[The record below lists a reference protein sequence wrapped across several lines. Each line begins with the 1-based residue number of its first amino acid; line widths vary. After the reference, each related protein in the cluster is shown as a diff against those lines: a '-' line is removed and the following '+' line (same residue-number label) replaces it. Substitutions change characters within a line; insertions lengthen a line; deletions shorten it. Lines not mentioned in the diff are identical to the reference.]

1 MEFCRRDQ
9 DTVKLAWTEDGLVEM
24 QGQGSNGSKS
34 HWPPIYAP
42 HWNNG
47 QVAEDGVTP
56 PKPSVGSVASANKD
70 STLDAV
76 VNDTT
81 TETPVAP
88 NIDYH
93 DDEMVSWLQYPLDDS
108 LERNY
113 CSEFFGELPNSN
125 MQVVKESLVGQGTG
139 RLPRMPVSN
148 TGTDTVVNKAS
159 SAEAAMALGAGRAAG
174 VIPQTG
180 AEAFSKVRTLQPSF
194 SKWQTHSIP
203 TSSKGFGAYPTA
215 SLPRTSLP
223 ASRPLLAPMAPP
235 KPQPRAGTH
244 IMQADSARKLAPVNF
259 SHFST
264 SAAIIR
270 NYQGAGVLSGT
281 PSNTL
286 CKLPLAKLDVDAST
300 STGSSISESTT
311 KGRSGIGSQKDIE
324 IHLQGSDSQQQSPGV
339 DAGETVPIP
348 VTRKEVEMPLLEG
361 DSVICDTKPTEQDTL
376 RTSVVT
382 DSAVLESADKE
393 MPQGRKVPDSQ
404 EPTVTSSGGSGNSAE
419 RTKEASTSNKR
430 KAKLTEETDCQS
442 EVSTFTLVYRDTCSP
457 SNLLVVG
464 ESFGKRFRRGTAE
477 STIVEGLAFR
487 RQVPSLCFYW
497 HQILEFNF
505 THALQSG
512 KCLCT
517 MLPTSLICLMGYCP
531 CVKQSP
537 CGL

>member
-1 MEFCRRDQ
+1 VEL
-9 DTVKLAWTEDGLVEM
+9 VWTEDGHVEM
-24 QGQGSNGSKS
+24 QGEASNGSKTQ
-34 HWPPIYAP
+34 WPPHYEP
-42 HWNNG
+42 QWNNG
-47 QVAEDGVTP
+47 QVVEDGVTLSR
-56 PKPSVGSVASANKD
+56 PSASSANKD
-70 STLDAV
+70 GAV
-76 VNDTT
+76 VAVVSETAA
-81 TETPVAP
+81 ETPVAP

-125 MQVVKESLVGQGTG
+125 MQVVKESLVGQGAG

-194 SKWQTHSIP
+194 SKWQTHSPIP

-215 SLPRTSLP
+215 SQALPRTSPP

-264 SAAIIR
+264 SAAILR
-270 NYQGAGVLSGT
+270 NYQGVGVLSGT

-286 CKLPLAKLDVDAST
+286 CKQPLAKLDVDAST

-348 VTRKEVEMPLLEG
+348 ATRKEVEMPLLEG

-382 DSAVLESADKE
+382 DSAVLESADKG

-404 EPTVTSSGGSGNSAE
+404 EPTVTSSSGGSGNSAE
-419 RTKEASTSNKR
+419 RAKEASTSNKR

-442 EVSTFTLVYRDTCSP
+442 EVSTLTLVYRDTCSP

-464 ESFGKRFRRGTAE
+464 ESFGKRFRKGTAE

-487 RQVPSLCFYW
+487 RQAPSLCFNW

-505 THALQSG
+505 THALQSW

-517 MLPTSLICLMGYCP
+517 MLPTSLY
-531 CVKQSP
+531 V
-537 CGL
+537 